1 MNIKKTLL
9 DESLPP
15 DNMSARSATEIVER
29 MKELSQNLGAAFGR
43 LINETMTPI
52 ITRTLELMDQEG
64 LIELPLK
71 INGLEVTIEPQSPLA
86 MAQNMEKV
94 GNVLQFLQISQALGG
109 AGNALVN
116 PEAVGDYLLDNLGI
130 DANLRT
136 TPEQRAAI
144 VQQAQQLLAQQQAM
158 QQPGQGAN
166 SPGANVTPDVR
177 QAIAAGEGG
186 PPEAISPDEEM
197 ARPNRPPE

>member
-1 MNIKKTLL
+1 
-9 DESLPP
+9 
-15 DNMSARSATEIVER
+15 
-29 MKELSQNLGAAFGR
+29 
-43 LINETMTPI
+43 MTPI

-71 INGLEVTIEPQSPLA
+71 VNGLEIAIEPQSPLA

-94 GNVLQFLQISQALGG
+94 GNILQFLQISQALGG

-144 VQQAQQLLAQQQAM
+144 VQQAQQLLAQQQSM
-158 QQPGQGAN
+158 QQPGQEVN
-166 SPGANVTPDVR
+166 SPGVNASADVR
-177 QAIAAGEGG
+177 QAVAEGAGG
-186 PPEAISPDEEM
+186 PPEGVNPDEEM
-197 ARPNRPPE
+197 ATPNRPPE